1 MNLKMSLYFFVAASG
16 FFLAIN
22 FQNFVWAVV
31 YYLKDNEV
39 PTDINKSKGTIQVV
53 LRFFFDSGFFFAITL
68 CYWRF
73 PEPDSD
79 INDIEKAE
87 IDHGIINRTPMQPR
101 EAEGSQITAADAAK
115 EKIIHE
121 VSDSNGLLE
130 TDNSNGIPDKK
141 HLLEADSG
149 NVILEADSKSLV
161 EKA

>member
-1 MNLKMSLYFFVAASG
+1 MSLYFFVAASG

-22 FQNFVWAVV
+22 FQNFVWALV

-39 PTDINKSKGTIQVV
+39 PSDISVSKGTIQVV

-73 PEPDSD
+73 PEQDFD
-79 INDIEKAE
+79 VKDTEQAE
-87 IDHGIINRTPMQPR
+87 IDHGIINRTKMQPR
-101 EAEGSQITAADAAK
+101 EVEGSQPSAAADIK

-121 VSDSNGLLE
+121 VSDSGGILE
-130 TDNSNGIPDKK
+130 ADSSNGIPDKK
-141 HLLEADSG
+141 RLLEADSG
-149 NVILEADSKSLV
+149 NTILEADSKGLV